1 MVDILLHC
9 HTSACGGHYGA
20 SKIAAKVLQSGFFWP
35 TLFKDAQDFVVTCN
49 QYQLDYV
56 SKWVKAAAL
65 PTNNSK
71 VVVKFLRKN
80 IFTRFGVPRAIISD
94 GEWRSKRQ
102 LGCHHID
109 LFFGK
114 ACDVPVELEHKA
126 FWAIKTLNFD
136 MSSVSEKRKLSLNEL
151 EELQNKSYESAQIY
165 KHCTKKW
172 HDKHIL
178 KKEFYVGQ
186 RHSPL
191 QLTVETLSWET
202 SHSLVLRMIVT
213 VQLSKLMVIGQNHM

>member
-1 MVDILLHC
+1 MVDILSHC

-49 QYQLDYV
+49 QYQRKGNISSRNQMPLNNILEVELFDVWGIDFMGLFSASYGNLYILVAVDYV

-136 MSSVSEKRKLSLNEL
+136 MSSVSEKRKLPLNEL
-151 EELQNKSYESAQIY
+151 EEL
-165 KHCTKKW
+165 
-172 HDKHIL
+172 
-178 KKEFYVGQ
+178 
-186 RHSPL
+186 
-191 QLTVETLSWET
+191 
-202 SHSLVLRMIVT
+202 LV
-213 VQLSKLMVIGQNHM
+213 